1 MVGLL
6 TWGMEY
12 KGMPD
17 LRRIISAKTYL
28 AVCVINGSD
37 WAENANWLYVEW
49 CTGEK
54 ELYHTQVDLYQV
66 YNQIDSIYIINTC
79 YI

>member
-28 AVCVINGSD
+28 AVGVINGSD
-37 WAENANWLYVEW
+37 WAENANWPYVE
-49 CTGEK
+49 
-54 ELYHTQVDLYQV
+54 
-66 YNQIDSIYIINTC
+66 
-79 YI
+79 